1 MGFAASLQ
9 SLTRLSLKV
18 LPFAP
23 PASLNFNGSSQT
35 LSSDSHDAAE
45 EPAPLIP
52 SSFEPE
58 GFKLTHTSIPVIRAN
73 HSRRRNTSTRVN
85 NKAKANTTASAQ
97 LPLALQAEAA
107 PAATRQLKIL
117 QREPRKQPECIF
129 ISGRMADVCA
139 ALERMTLNEQAQ
151 KA

>member
-9 SLTRLSLKV
+9 SLTRLSLKIR
-18 LPFAP
+18 PFSPA
-23 PASLNFNGSSQT
+23 ASLSFNASTQT
-35 LSSDSHDAAE
+35 LSSDSHNTAE
-45 EPAPLIP
+45 EPAPFIS

-73 HSRRRNTSTRVN
+73 RSRRRNTSTRVN
-85 NKAKANTTASAQ
+85 NKAKANTASAQ
-97 LPLALQAEAA
+97 LLLALPAEAA

-139 ALERMTLNEQAQ
+139 ALERMALNEQAQ
-151 KA
+151 QA

>member
-23 PASLNFNGSSQT
+23 PASLNFKASTQT

-58 GFKLTHTSIPVIRAN
+58 GFKLTHTSIPVMRAN
-73 HSRRRNTSTRVN
+73 RSRRRNTSTRVN
-85 NKAKANTTASAQ
+85 NKAKANAASAQ
-97 LPLALQAEAA
+97 LLLALPAEAA

-139 ALERMTLNEQAQ
+139 ALERMALNEQAQ
-151 KA
+151 QA

>member
-9 SLTRLSLKV
+9 SLTRLSLKIR
-18 LPFAP
+18 PFSPA
-23 PASLNFNGSSQT
+23 ASLSFNASTQT
-35 LSSDSHDAAE
+35 LSSDSHDTAE
-45 EPAPLIP
+45 EPVS

-73 HSRRRNTSTRVN
+73 RSRRRNTSTSVN
-85 NKAKANTTASAQ
+85 NKAKANTASAQ
-97 LPLALQAEAA
+97 LLLALPAEAA

-117 QREPRKQPECIF
+117 QREPRKQPECMF

-139 ALERMTLNEQAQ
+139 ALERMALNEHVQQA
-151 KA
+151 

>member
-9 SLTRLSLKV
+9 SLTRLSLKIR
-18 LPFAP
+18 PFSPA
-23 PASLNFNGSSQT
+23 ASLSFNASTQT
-35 LSSDSHDAAE
+35 LSSDSHDTAE
-45 EPAPLIP
+45 EPVS

-73 HSRRRNTSTRVN
+73 RSRRRNTSTRVN
-85 NKAKANTTASAQ
+85 NKAKANTASAQ
-97 LPLALQAEAA
+97 LLLALPAEAA

-117 QREPRKQPECIF
+117 QREPRKQPECMF

-139 ALERMTLNEQAQ
+139 ALERMALNEHVQQA
-151 KA
+151 

>member
-23 PASLNFNGSSQT
+23 PASLSFKACTQI
-35 LSSDSHDAAE
+35 LSSDSHDTPE
-45 EPAPLIP
+45 EPAPFIP
-52 SSFEPE
+52 SSYEPE
-58 GFKLTHTSIPVIRAN
+58 GFKLTYTSIPVMRAN
-73 HSRRRNTSTRVN
+73 RSRRRNTSTRFN
-85 NKAKANTTASAQ
+85 NKAKANTASPQ
-97 LPLALQAEAA
+97 LSLALPAEAA

-117 QREPRKQPECIF
+117 QREPRKQPECMF

-139 ALERMTLNEQAQ
+139 ALERMALNEQAQ
-151 KA
+151 QA